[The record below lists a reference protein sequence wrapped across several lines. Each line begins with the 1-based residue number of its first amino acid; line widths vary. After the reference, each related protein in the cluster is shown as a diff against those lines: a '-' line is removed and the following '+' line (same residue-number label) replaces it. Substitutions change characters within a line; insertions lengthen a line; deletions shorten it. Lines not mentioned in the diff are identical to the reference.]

1 MSDTHNQ
8 VSDSQEGTGYEG
20 KATPH
25 TTGFSVPV
33 SFLGGWGVG
42 VRPPLP
48 IQSQN
53 EPTSSITIKGL
64 TEQGGQPYGFQFFS
78 LGMI

>member
-1 MSDTHNQ
+1 MRGRQ
-8 VSDSQEGTGYEG
+8 
-20 KATPH
+20 PH
-25 TTGFSVPV
+25 TLLASQSLSAFW
-33 SFLGGWGVG
+33 GGGAG